1 MSTSTLQPAGR
12 AYRRFAR
19 FVVFVAVL
27 LVWWGAATTTKQA
40 GMVFADWPLSLGTV
54 NPPGWLEHMI
64 LFLEHSHRLLA
75 KLVGLL
81 VLALFAWAYVRSGR
95 RALEVGALVLFLAL
109 VLGVFIAA
117 GGERMDLRSKQRLL
131 AFALALSTLP
141 VAWLVWSWRAR
152 GWNLLQK
159 LSALALLMVTAQA
172 ILGGMRVTEIS
183 NALAVAHGCFA
194 QGFFCVLILL
204 AMASGEAWPRGG
216 FVGDPGLLRRA
227 RLAGLAL
234 VVLVL
239 VQLIFGASM
248 RHFHR
253 HALPDDGL
261 ILTQGRWI
269 PSFEDPMI
277 AFLFLHKFTGF
288 SLLLYVS
295 GMVLRLGG
303 GTPNPALGRL
313 GTPRRHVSAILALIG
328 VQIALGL
335 GVIGTGKSFWVT
347 NVHVLNGLVLLA
359 LAFVFLVRALRGR
372 APALESRPSP
382 GAGRSGAPAQRRS

>member
-1 MSTSTLQPAGR
+1 MTTPAISSGGW
-12 AYRRFAR
+12 AFRRFAR
-19 FVVFVAVL
+19 FVVFVAIL

-64 LFLEHSHRLLA
+64 PFLEHSHRLLA

-81 VLALFAWAYVRSGR
+81 VLALFAWSYVRSGK
-95 RALEVGALVLFLAL
+95 RALEVAGIVLLLAV

-117 GGERMDLRSKQRLL
+117 GSERMDVLLKRRLL
-131 AFALALSTLP
+131 SVALALSLLP
-141 VAWLVWSWRAR
+141 LAWLVWSWRAR

-194 QGFFCVLILL
+194 QCFFCVLILI
-204 AMASGEAWPRGG
+204 AMVSGEAWPRGG
-216 FVGDPGLLRRA
+216 FWGDPGLRRRA
-227 RLAGLAL
+227 RTAGIVL
-234 VVLVL
+234 VVIVLAQLV
-239 VQLIFGASM
+239 FGASM

-277 AFLFLHKFTGF
+277 AFLFLHKFTAF
-288 SLLLYVS
+288 SLLLFVL
-295 GMVLRLGG
+295 GMVLRLDGG
-303 GTPNPALGRL
+303 RPNEALGRL
-313 GTPRRHVSAILALIG
+313 STPRRHASAILALIG

-335 GVIGTGKSFWVT
+335 TVIGTGKSFWVT
-347 NVHVLNGLVLLA
+347 NVHVLNGLILLA
-359 LAFVFLVRALRGR
+359 LAFVFVVRALRSGT
-372 APALESRPSP
+372 EEE
-382 GAGRSGAPAQRRS
+382 GA